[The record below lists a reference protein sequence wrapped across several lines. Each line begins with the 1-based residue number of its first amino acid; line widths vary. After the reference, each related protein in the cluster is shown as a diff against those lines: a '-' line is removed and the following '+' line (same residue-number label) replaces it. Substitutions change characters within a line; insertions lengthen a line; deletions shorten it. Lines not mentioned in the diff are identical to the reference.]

1 MPPSEGPM
9 PSPTTPPHP
18 ATPSL
23 DHLVEEISKIDVA
36 VDQHR
41 SLTEHA
47 ESRLF
52 SGRCEGEA
60 RKSTILSIALR
71 DELIDELLARRS
83 LLIRLL
89 AG

>member
-1 MPPSEGPM
+1 M
-9 PSPTTPPHP
+9 PSIHP
-18 ATPSL
+18 DSAISSL
-23 DHLVEEISKIDVA
+23 DQLIEEIASIDVS
-36 VDQHR
+36 VDQQR
-41 SLTEHA
+41 SLNDRT

-52 SGRCEGEA
+52 SGRFEGEQ
-60 RKSTILSIALR
+60 RKSAILSIALR